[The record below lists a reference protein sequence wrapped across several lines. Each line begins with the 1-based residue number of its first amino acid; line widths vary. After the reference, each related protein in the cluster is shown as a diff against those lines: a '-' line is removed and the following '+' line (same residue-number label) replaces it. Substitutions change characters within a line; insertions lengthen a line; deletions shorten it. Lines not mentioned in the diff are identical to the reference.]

1 MKPFEIVAGGG
12 IDDFTTVRHVRASGT
27 NREIGRRLALAARA
41 VHGPLAGPHA
51 VPDPVVQ
58 RARMQW
64 FERNAPVLAERILG
78 AGDAF
83 GVDATRTDVDVAWL
97 STYGVPAGCSVVFYP
112 GTGTKDGHGVLS
124 RHFDFPNLSYTQL
137 FGMRPLAN
145 ERPLGADPWL
155 VELHPD
161 DGYASLTLA
170 IMDVMGAMDGVNEAG
185 LAVALLADNES
196 PNQEPSV
203 VPQVGLSE
211 QQVVRHLLDTCATV
225 DEAKQALLM
234 AKQYYFFVPCHFVVS
249 DRRGDAFVW
258 EYSPGHNVER
268 IVEGTT
274 ETAGR
279 MVCTNHLLHR
289 RTDPFD
295 LPIDTDVDGTAAMT
309 YSRWTALA
317 DAVGQ
322 GTIVDRDDIREQ
334 FRAVR
339 FEAPVPMARTFWHA
353 LWDVDDASVEVSFFV
368 RDEEEA
374 SVYTEP
380 QRYGLGD
387 R

>member
-1 MKPFEIVAGGG
+1 MEPFDIVAGGG
-12 IDDFTTVRHVRASGT
+12 IDDFVTVRHLRASGT
-27 NREIGRRLALAARA
+27 NREIGRTLATAARA

-64 FERNAPVLAERILG
+64 FERNAPILSERILG

-83 GVDATRTDVDVAWL
+83 GVDASRADADVAWL

-112 GTGTKDGHGVLS
+112 GAGTKDGHGILS
-124 RHFDFPNLSYTQL
+124 RNFDFPNLSYTQL
-137 FGMRPLAN
+137 FGMPSLPD
-145 ERPLGADPWL
+145 ERPMAADPWL

-211 QQVVRHLLDTCATV
+211 QQIVRHLLDTCATV

-249 DRRGDAFVW
+249 DRNGDAFVW

-268 IVEGTT
+268 IVEGTA

-289 RTDPFD
+289 RPDPFD
-295 LPIDTDVDGTAAMT
+295 LPTDTGIDGTAAMT

-317 DAVGQ
+317 AAAGE
-322 GTIVDRDDIREQ
+322 GSIVDRDDIREQ
-334 FRAVR
+334 FRGVR

-368 RDEEEA
+368 RDDGDV

-380 QRYGLGD
+380 MRFGLDD